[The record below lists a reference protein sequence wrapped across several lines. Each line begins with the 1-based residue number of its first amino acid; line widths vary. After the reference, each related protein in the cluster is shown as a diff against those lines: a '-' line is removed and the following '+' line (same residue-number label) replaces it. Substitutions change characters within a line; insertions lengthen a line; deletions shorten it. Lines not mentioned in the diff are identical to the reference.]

1 MWFQRDELKFI
12 KNESYLAQKLF
23 KMENLNANSWKIG
36 RVVVN
41 VVGQPKVTEVQKLFI
56 NTHFLLH

>member
-1 MWFQRDELKFI
+1 MK
-12 KNESYLAQKLF
+12 
-23 KMENLNANSWKIG
+23 NLNVNSWKMT

-56 NTHFLLH
+56 TTHFLLH